1 MKIIASDH
9 EVVSPEIEAMIRK
22 RISNAPFA
30 VFLGMQIEE
39 IRKDYAR
46 MRLPYRAEFN
56 QPAGIVHG
64 GAILSLMDT
73 VVVLAIISGLDRE
86 PGRLSTVD
94 IHTHFLEPVVE
105 KDCIAEAVVRRRGK
119 RLVFLHVEVR
129 TPDGTLVA
137 DGSLCYK
144 VTMPKDIN
152 TEPQKRSILNFEF

>member
-1 MKIIASDH
+1 MKINASDH
-9 EVVSPEIEAMIRK
+9 ELVSPEIGAMIRN
-22 RISNAPFA
+22 RISKAPFA
-30 VFLGMQIEE
+30 VFLGMKIEE

-86 PGRLSTVD
+86 PGRLATVD
-94 IHTHFLEPVVE
+94 IHTHFLNPVV
-105 KDCIAEAVVRRRGK
+105 KQDCIAEAVVRKRGGSMI
-119 RLVFLHVEVR
+119 FLFVEVR

-137 DGSLCYK
+137 DGSLSYK
-144 VTMPKDIN
+144 ITMPKDIN
-152 TEPQKRSILNFEF
+152 TERRSGQF